1 MKQLRKKALLPA
13 LSMALAS
20 VIALSG
26 VTYAWFTTSPT
37 AMVTGMDVNVKAANG
52 IQISLDAIQ
61 WRSAISGDDIQK
73 FINGKSADVYPNA
86 VNQYPAKDVEI
97 MPVSTIGKVADG
109 KMEMFFGKIGDD
121 GLLSTQVEAEANRTN
136 GGNFVA
142 FDLFI
147 NSSFEQNLKLDQVGV
162 LSTVGASTAFNG
174 NENAKTETAV
184 RVAFI
189 SLGCA
194 ATAEEAWEL
203 NDATS
208 ETALIWEPNSDK
220 HAVGVVDAEGKAP
233 EGKVD
238 YDGIKAE
245 FTGKEL
251 TALTS
256 EDAAKVTTFDETRDI
271 VDLGQGINK
280 IRIYIWLEGQD
291 VDCVNQISFGDFVTN
306 LNFSVPKVSEGA

>member
-97 MPVSTIGKVADG
+97 MPVSTIGKVTDG
-109 KMEMFFGKIGDD
+109 KMEMFLGQIGDD
-121 GLLSTQVEAEANRTN
+121 GLLSTEVEAEANRTN
-136 GGNFVA
+136 KGNFVA

-162 LSTVGASTAFNG
+162 LSTVAGTDSLG
-174 NENAKTETAV
+174 GSKDVMTETAV

-194 ATAEEAWEL
+194 STKEEAWAL
-203 NDATS
+203 GSDVNG
-208 ETALIWEPNSDK
+208 TALIWEPNSEE

-256 EDAAKVTTFDETRDI
+256 EDAAKVTTFDATQDI
-271 VDLGQGINK
+271 VALGQGINK
-280 IRIYIWLEGQD
+280 VRIYIWLEGQD

-306 LNFSVPKVSEGA
+306 LNFSVPKVSEGV